1 MKIGIIGTGKVA
13 SDAYLPF
20 LASQSDV
27 ELSYWNRTREKAD
40 TCATGFG
47 GAVCDGI
54 PELVARA
61 TDAVFVLTS
70 EKVRADILRELVPLN
85 PARVFCEKPLVARNG
100 QDDVTE
106 DDFAIALDL
115 MGALHAGGS
124 RTAMI
129 FNYRFLDQ
137 TLAAKRILSERS
149 FGRPVNAV
157 AFVNYACWSHCIDLL
172 LDFVGP
178 ASVIGAQ
185 AGALRHGETRVAD
198 VVASITFAN
207 GAAGT
212 IAGSWALNFGFPLF
226 ELIVNYE
233 GGRFHFRGL
242 DGDLEILDYAT
253 HCHETLSVTRNT
265 SRWDQY
271 RASFGKS
278 LAAYLD
284 SVRQHVEPP
293 VPGQAGL
300 RELQFEAGLRRSI
313 REDSPVNLNEA
324 FPL

>member
-20 LASQSDV
+20 LAKQPEV
-27 ELSYWNRTREKAD
+27 ELYYWNRTREKA
-40 TCATGFG
+40 TACAAGFG
-47 GAVCDGI
+47 GVVCDDI
-54 PELVARA
+54 PELVTRA
-61 TDAVFVLTS
+61 ADAVLVLTS
-70 EKVRADILRELVPLN
+70 ETVRADVLGELVPLK

-100 QDDVTE
+100 QDAVTE
-106 DDFAIALDL
+106 ADFVHARDL
-115 MGALHAGGS
+115 MAALHAGGC

-129 FNYRFLDQ
+129 FNYRFFDQ
-137 TLAAKRILSERS
+137 TLAAKRVLAERS

-185 AGALRHGETRVAD
+185 ASALRHGEQGVAD
-198 VVASITFAN
+198 VVATVTFEN

-226 ELIVNYE
+226 ELMINYE

-242 DGDLEILDYAT
+242 DGDLEILDYST
-253 HCHETLSVTRNT
+253 HRHETLAITRNT

-284 SVRQHVEPP
+284 SVRHNAEPP
-293 VPGQAGL
+293 VPGLAGV

-313 REDSPVNLNEA
+313 RESKPVNLSEV
-324 FPL
+324 FPF